1 MSNGL
6 YSSTGITKILE
17 KKEAIHLPSI
27 EETLNKICYEAGEGS
42 EHRFRYKGF
51 TLGTG
56 EASWI
61 EVEEVQKNGKK
72 RKVPQFSEFV
82 VTILG
87 EDKGFPSYKAAHEY
101 VDEIKDKLLGNVIR
115 VNNELDEEDQ
125 DISFFGRNPQVL
137 LDLMNA

>member
-6 YSSTGITKILE
+6 YSSSGVTKVLE
-17 KKEAIHLPSI
+17 KKEKLALPSI
-27 EETLNKICYEAGEGS
+27 EEMLNKLSYEGDGKS

-56 EASWI
+56 LPNYI

-72 RKVPQFSEFV
+72 RKAPQFSEFV

-87 EDKGFPSYKAAHEY
+87 EDKGFPSYKAAFEY
-101 VDEIKDKLLGNVIR
+101 VDEIKDQILASVIR
-115 VNNELDEEDQ
+115 TSMELEDEDRC
-125 DISFFGRNPQVL
+125 ISFFGRNPQVL
-137 LDLMNA
+137 LDLANA

>member
-17 KKEAIHLPSI
+17 KLDPIKLPSI
-27 EETLNKICYEAGEGS
+27 EESLNKLSYEASVDS

-56 EASWI
+56 NPSWT
-61 EVEEVQKNGKK
+61 EVAEVQKNGRK
-72 RKVPQFSEFV
+72 RKIPQFVEFV
-82 VTILG
+82 VTIFD
-87 EDKGFPSYKAAHEY
+87 EDNGFPSYKAAHEY
-101 VDEIKDKLLGNVIR
+101 VDEIKDKLLANVIR

-125 DISFFGRNPQVL
+125 DMSFIARNPQVL
-137 LDLMNA
+137 IELTNA